1 MNIFTQNVWI
11 PLFPLNTV
19 LFPGGVLPLKV
30 FETRYVDMVRQ
41 CMKSDTPF
49 GVVRIK
55 SGQEVGSA
63 AEPDSVGCLANIMQ
77 WDMQDLGVLLL
88 RTQGG
93 ERFRIIETR
102 VLDDQR
108 LEARIEMIAADVAVA
123 VSDMHVS
130 CAKALKFVIDDI
142 NVKGRAEQGETFVSP
157 FAHPAQLD
165 NTAWVANRWCE
176 ILPIPLKA
184 RQKLLELENAQS
196 RLAIVHQYLQQHKIL

>member
-1 MNIFTQNVWI
+1 MNMPSLNTWL

-41 CMKSDTPF
+41 CMKSESPF

-55 SGQEVGSA
+55 SGQEVGLA
-63 AEPDSVGCLANIMQ
+63 AEPEAVGCLANITQ
-77 WDMQDLGVLLL
+77 WDMQDLGLLLL
-88 RTQGG
+88 RTEGG
-93 ERFRIIETR
+93 ERFRIIETQ
-102 VLDDQR
+102 VLPDQR
-108 LEARIEMIAADVAVA
+108 LEARVEMIAADAAIEVTE
-123 VSDMHVS
+123 MHLS
-130 CAKALKFVIDDI
+130 CAKALKIVIDDI
-142 NVKGRAEQGETFVSP
+142 NAKGRAEQGDAFISP
-157 FAHPAQLD
+157 FAQPAQLD
-165 NTAWVANRWCE
+165 NAGWIANRWCE